1 MDDSDDNRRTI
12 AACEQCGSL
21 YAALE
26 LSEDKIRPIGRRDGC
41 RCGGTDFTPVDDS
54 FSELSFEETDE

>member
-1 MDDSDDNRRTI
+1 MDETDADRRTI

-26 LSEDKIRPIGRRDGC
+26 FADETLRPIGRRDGC
-41 RCGGTDFTPVDDS
+41 QCGCTEFVQVSGSLSESSDGDD
-54 FSELSFEETDE
+54 D

>member
-1 MDDSDDNRRTI
+1 MAERDDNRRTI

-26 LSEDKIRPIGRRDGC
+26 LSDDKIRPIGRRDGC
-41 RCGGTDFTPVDDS
+41 RCGGTEFTAVED
-54 FSELSFEETDE
+54 SFEETDK